1 MTFTLATRDTMSLNV
16 LRERN
21 PLFVTLSD
29 GSIRNTYD
37 VRIRN
42 MTHDESD
49 FQITVVSDV
58 PLQVELEGQPGNTVP
73 VPLDTT
79 YLQRVYVTAPPDS
92 AAARGERTDFRFWV
106 EDLSTNTRTYTDT
119 TFFGRD
125 LE

>member
-1 MTFTLATRDTMSLNV
+1 V
-16 LRERN
+16 I
-21 PLFVTLSD
+21 LSD

-49 FQITVVSDV
+49 FQITVASDA
-58 PLQVELEGQPGNTVP
+58 PLQVELEGQQGNTVP
-73 VPLDTT
+73 VPLDST
-79 YLQRVYVTAPPDS
+79 YLQRVYVTAPAGS